1 MGSHTESFAKAL
13 RSAMRQAPDVI
24 MVGEMRDGETI
35 KAALTAAETGH
46 LVLSTLHTRSAPES
60 ITRIVDALPPEDK
73 PMARQQLSASLAA
86 VISQKLLPRSSGGQ
100 QVLAYEMFISTDAV
114 RHAIAKGEANF
125 ATEIRNYMRSGKEK
139 GMRLMEQSLVDLVAQ
154 G

>member
-1 MGSHTESFAKAL
+1 IVTIEDPIEYVFFPQRSAIHQREVGSHTESFAKAL

-60 ITRIVDALPPEDK
+60 IIRIVDALPPEDK

-86 VISQKLLPRSSGGQ
+86 VISQKLL
-100 QVLAYEMFISTDAV
+100 
-114 RHAIAKGEANF
+114 
-125 ATEIRNYMRSGKEK
+125 
-139 GMRLMEQSLVDLVAQ
+139 
-154 G
+154 